1 MRIQQ
6 CLSQPADRRS
16 MTGLL
21 QQVCHETLQL
31 NITLSNELLQN
42 IRLLVL
48 NWGKLFV
55 KRQQKS

>member
-1 MRIQQ
+1 
-6 CLSQPADRRS
+6 

-21 QQVCHETLQL
+21 QQVCHETL

-55 KRQQKS
+55 KRQRKS